1 MKLTSTLAIVLA
13 LGALTACNKNPNE
26 QAADNIEANADNT
39 ADMMEANVDNA
50 ADAMQANTENA
61 ADAVRNAVAK
71 RSRRRAIPVLVDSRY
86 RLIDYRGLTATSVAE
101 ERRFNPRLGGEVARE
116 ALGLR
121 IVGGAEH
128 ERARLREHVAEQLG
142 MTERDERR
150 REPAEARA
158 GDDVLVRGRRDLH
171 P

>member
-61 ADAVRNAVAK
+61 ADAVRNAGDNQADAVRDAGTNN
-71 RSRRRAIPVLVDSRY
+71 AQ
-86 RLIDYRGLTATSVAE
+86 
-101 ERRFNPRLGGEVARE
+101 
-116 ALGLR
+116 
-121 IVGGAEH
+121 
-128 ERARLREHVAEQLG
+128 EHV
-142 MTERDERR
+142 R
-150 REPAEARA
+150 PSHPHA
-158 GDDVLVRGRRDLH
+158 GGSAPGRSWKTGR
-171 P
+171 PFSPG